1 MRIYVNEKKVR
12 FRKRV
17 AQIASF
23 VGIVVLI
30 IGMVI
35 TLRIR
40 PENPRYMI
48 WLAVALG
55 ALILGFIAAQI
66 GNYNLR
72 HFAKRPRMDEV
83 LDRSL
88 KGFDDK
94 YEMYHWLLPADHVL
108 LGPAGVFVF
117 VLRDTKAPVKAI
129 GARWKQPFS
138 ITRALGLFGQEGLGD
153 PVGEAL
159 SQAER
164 LQTWIHEMLPEEDV
178 TVEPVVF
185 FTEMIQITKE
195 APVVPPLLPKDV
207 KKYLRTRQK
216 DARLSERVR
225 KALSDLFRK
234 EAKRRTGTG

>member
-1 MRIYVNEKKVR
+1 MRIYVNEKKVQ

-23 VGIVVLI
+23 IGIVVLI

-40 PENPRYMI
+40 PTNPQYTL
-48 WLAVALG
+48 WLGIALG
-55 ALILGFIAAQI
+55 ALIIGFIAAQI

-94 YEMYHWLLPADHVL
+94 YEMYHWLLPAEHVL

-117 VLRDTKAPVKAI
+117 VLRDTKAPVKAV

-159 SQAER
+159 AQAER
-164 LQTWIHEMLPEEDV
+164 LQTWIHQALPDEDIE
-178 TVEPVVF
+178 VEPIVF
-185 FTEMIQITKE
+185 FTEMVQITKE
-195 APVVPPLLPKDV
+195 APVVPPLLPKDI

-216 DARLSERVR
+216 ESRLSDRVR
-225 KALSDLFRK
+225 KALSDLFHK
-234 EAKRRTGTG
+234 EAKKRSG

>member
-12 FRKRV
+12 FRKRL
-17 AQIASF
+17 AQVASF
-23 VGIVVLI
+23 IGIVVLI
-30 IGMVI
+30 VGMVI

-40 PENPRYMI
+40 PDNPRYTL

-55 ALILGFIAAQI
+55 ALIIGFIAAQI

-94 YEMYHWLLPADHVL
+94 YEMYHWLLPAEHVL

-117 VLRDTKAPVKAI
+117 VLRDTKAPVKAV

-138 ITRALGLFGQEGLGD
+138 ITRTLGLFGQEGLGD

-159 SQAER
+159 AQAER
-164 LQTWIHEMLPEEDV
+164 LQSWIRQALPEEDV
-178 TVEPVVF
+178 QVEPIVF
-185 FTEMIQITKE
+185 FTEMVQITKE
-195 APVVPPLLPKDV
+195 SPVVPPLLAKDI

-216 DARLSERVR
+216 ESRLPDRIR

-234 EAKRRTGTG
+234 EADRRTASK